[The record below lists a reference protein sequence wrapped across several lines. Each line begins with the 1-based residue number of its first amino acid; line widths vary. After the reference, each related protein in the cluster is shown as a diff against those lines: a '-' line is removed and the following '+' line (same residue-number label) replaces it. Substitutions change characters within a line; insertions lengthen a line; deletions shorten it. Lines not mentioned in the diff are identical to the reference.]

1 MPEEMGGRHSGVCG
15 KPRGH
20 SCPSAFIGAYLQTVR
35 SCSLYFR
42 AWLRDPNGLS
52 HPEIQTGVCVAGV
65 TRRVGTA
72 DEVTR
77 PVSQTP
83 RPGV

>member
-1 MPEEMGGRHSGVCG
+1 M
-15 KPRGH
+15 
-20 SCPSAFIGAYLQTVR
+20 R
-35 SCSLYFR
+35 SCGLYFR

-77 PVSQTP
+77 PVSQTL